1 MRLLLIEDYPPL
13 QKALVQGLQE
23 AGFAVDA
30 TGDGEEGLW
39 FAQSNDYD
47 VIVLDLLLPKVDGLA
62 ILKQLRQEGRQTHVL
77 VLTAKDTLN
86 DRVQG
91 LNLGA
96 DDYMVKPFAF
106 EELLARVRSLVRRR
120 YQAKEPAIEIEDLW
134 IDTIAQRVRRGDQ
147 DIHLTPREFALLE
160 YLARRAGKVATRTEI
175 WEHVYD
181 FHAEASSNVVDVY
194 IGYLRRKIERTDEP
208 VLIHTLRG
216 RGYCLGSPT

>member
-47 VIVLDLLLPKVDGLA
+47 VIVLDLLLPKVAGLT
-62 ILKQLRQEGRQTHVL
+62 ILRQLRQEGRQTHVL
-77 VLTAKDTLN
+77 ILTAKDTLS

-96 DDYMVKPFAF
+96 DDYMIKPFAF
-106 EELLARVRSLVRRR
+106 EELLARIRSLVRRQ
-120 YQAKEPAIEIEDLW
+120 YHDKNPSILIEDLC
-134 IDTIAQRVRRGDQ
+134 INTVSQRVERAGIEVQ
-147 DIHLTPREFALLE
+147 LTPREFALLE
-160 YLARRAGKVATRTEI
+160 YLARRSGKVVARSDI

-194 IGYLRRKIERTDEP
+194 IGYLRRKIEREGRP
-208 VLIHTLRG
+208 PLIHTLRG
-216 RGYCLGSPT
+216 RGYCLGNLS

>member
-23 AGFAVDA
+23 AGFAVDV

-39 FAQSNDYD
+39 FAQTNDYD
-47 VIVLDLLLPKVDGLA
+47 VIVLDLMLPKVDGLT

-77 VLTAKDTLN
+77 VLTAKDTLH
-86 DRVQG
+86 DRVHG

-96 DDYMVKPFAF
+96 DDYMIKPFAF

-120 YQAKEPAIEIEDLW
+120 YQDKDPAIEIEDLR
-134 IDTIAQRVRRGDQ
+134 IDTIAQRVRRAGE
-147 DIHLTPREFALLE
+147 DIPLTPREYALLE
-160 YLARRAGKVATRTEI
+160 YLARRVGKVATRTEI

-194 IGYLRRKIERTDEP
+194 IGYLRRKIEREDKP
-208 VLIHTLRG
+208 ALIHTLRG
-216 RGYCLGSPT
+216 RGYCLGNPS

>member
-1 MRLLLIEDYPPL
+1 MRLLLVEDYPPL

-30 TGDGEEGLW
+30 TADGEEGLW
-39 FAQSNDYD
+39 FAQTNDYD
-47 VIVLDLLLPKVDGLA
+47 VIVLDLMLPKVDGLT
-62 ILKQLRQEGRQTHVL
+62 ILKQLRQDGRQTHVL

-86 DRVQG
+86 DRVRG

-96 DDYMVKPFAF
+96 DDYMIKPFAF

-120 YQAKEPAIEIEDLW
+120 YQDKVPAIEVDDLRV
-134 IDTIAQRVRRGDQ
+134 DTIAQRVQRGTE

-160 YLARRAGKVATRTEI
+160 YLARRVGKVVTRTEI

-194 IGYLRRKIERTDEP
+194 IGYLRRKIERDGKP
-208 VLIHTLRG
+208 PLIRTLRG
-216 RGYCLGSPT
+216 RGYSLGTPS